1 MINPDELQEDL
12 EEHQQH
18 LQELIMR
25 TKKQDTDI
33 HELKQEL
40 ERLKEDV
47 ADPEAD
53 AISPEDEASA

>member
-25 TKKQDTDI
+25 TKQQDTDI
-33 HELKQEL
+33 HELKREL
-40 ERLKEDV
+40 KNLEEDLSEP
-47 ADPEAD
+47 DAD
-53 AISPEDEASA
+53 AISSEDEASV